1 MADKIIVRK
10 KCARCR
16 MKAVDDAGTHCSL
29 CVEEL
34 EAIGQES
41 YHDHYFWGLTASR
54 DEMIFFVKI
63 YHDCKDLDWLTG
75 KSIKIDLENNGY
87 VCGTVAL
94 AESMQKPPYKR
105 GDVITVTL
113 KQNT

>member
-16 MKAVDDAGTHCSL
+16 MKAVDDTGSHCSL
-29 CVEEL
+29 CAEEL

-41 YHDHYFWGLTASR
+41 YHDHYFWALTASR
-54 DEMIFFVKI
+54 DEMIFFVRI
-63 YHDCKDLDWLTG
+63 YHDCDSLDWRVG
-75 KSIKIDLENNGY
+75 KSIKVDLENGGS
-87 VCGTVAL
+87 VCGIADK
-94 AESMQKPPYKR
+94 AESMQKPPYER